1 MPNNITLKNGAVVTI
16 GFHENE
22 IPEILEVVR
31 DFCGFEFWR
40 YANEK
45 IAEMTDYETMRFNSD
60 FDAYEGQN
68 EEYADAFREIAN
80 ILFEYR
86 TKVFEKKTKLYR
98 KDVESM
104 MNAIGGI
111 VDDMI

>member
-60 FDAYEGQN
+60 FDAYEEEN
-68 EEYADAFREIAN
+68 EQFRNTLQEIESLLQQYEDKLDHGGRVSRKAVER
-80 ILFEYR
+80 LFEQIHDQI
-86 TKVFEKKTKLYR
+86 KEV
-98 KDVESM
+98 
-104 MNAIGGI
+104 I
-111 VDDMI
+111 